1 MTMKNKLI
9 LWMTALL
16 CASNTVMALEPSNN
30 LAGSVEMGSPA
41 VSTATPDANGLAATL
56 AHLYPNTHFTSVKP
70 SPVGQLFEVTMGRT
84 LAYVDMTGRHFFFGH
99 LYDMQAN
106 RDLTADLI
114 ADLNRIDA
122 SSLPLHDAIVTV
134 KGDGS
139 RVVNILS
146 DPGCHFCQQFEK
158 TLDGM
163 TNIRIQTWLVP
174 LQPGSDALAQK
185 IWCAADKSKAWRDW
199 MLTHT
204 EPSQPVARCDASALQ
219 RNVELTQRLQ
229 TAGTPTII
237 SAGGRVHS
245 GAMDSVEFAAWLAA
259 EHPSDSGIDGELS

>member
-1 MTMKNKLI
+1 MKNKLI
-9 LWMTALL
+9 MWMTALL
-16 CASNTVMALEPSNN
+16 CASKPAIAVEPLNN
-30 LAGSVEMGSPA
+30 PSASAVTESAA
-41 VSTATPDANGLAATL
+41 VSTATADASGLAATL
-56 AHLYPNTHFTSVKP
+56 ARLYPNTHFTSVKP
-70 SPVGQLFEVTMGRT
+70 SPVGQLFEVTMGLT
-84 LAYVDMTGRHFFFGH
+84 LAYVDPSGRHFFFGH

-122 SSLPLHDAIVTV
+122 NSLPVQDAIVTV

-139 RVVNILS
+139 RVVNLLS

-163 TNIRIQTWLVP
+163 TNLRVQTWLVP

-219 RNVELTQRLQ
+219 RNLELTQRLQ

-245 GAMDSVEFAAWLAA
+245 GAMDAGEFAAWLGA
-259 EHPSDSGIDGELS
+259 EHPSDSGAVSVSE